1 MQPRAL
7 QPGPDLA
14 VTARVAPPSREPASG
29 CAWQLVELLGRG
41 GGAHVWRAVDAAG
54 RSVALKIPRAPF
66 DPRFDGSSH
75 WLLREHAPGGDL
87 VSLVGIHPRHW
98 IAAACGVHAALTH
111 LHARGFVHRD
121 VKARN
126 VLFGTDGRA
135 RLIDFAS
142 ALPCGAAAV
151 RGGTT
156 AAHRAPGRSA
166 AAAPHDDAYAF
177 AVLLYELLAGRLPY
191 GPTGRA
197 AAAGAADPAP
207 PAAAGAV
214 PAVAALAQRVLD
226 VLGSRDAGLS
236 VFSDVLESAAA
247 ALR

>member
-1 MQPRAL
+1 L
-7 QPGPDLA
+7 
-14 VTARVAPPSREPASG
+14 
-29 CAWQLVELLGRG
+29 
-41 GGAHVWRAVDAAG
+41 
-54 RSVALKIPRAPF
+54 
-66 DPRFDGSSH
+66 
-75 WLLREHAPGGDL
+75 PGGDL
-87 VSLVGIHPRHW
+87 VSLVGTHPRHW